1 MNHIMTTNIEVLL
14 NDISR
19 IVAKEKT
26 LQEERR
32 KRGVNFNIFSVL
44 NLSTKEVRLHSAFLA
59 ELLNPDGDH
68 GLGYKFLEAFLS
80 IIIQRVKP
88 GFEFDIKSAKVS
100 KEFSIGP
107 ISEDYTEGGQ
117 IDLLIRDD
125 KNHAIV
131 IENKIGAN
139 DQKNQLLRYDNYA
152 KKNKTIESYILLYL
166 TLDGDEATEYSTC
179 NQVEYQRISYRVDIL
194 SWLQSCI
201 GIAALH
207 PIVRETIRQYR
218 TNLNDILSIMEQNNL
233 SNMLNILTSKDNVST
248 TIDILTQNFEIQ
260 KKIRENF
267 IKEISDICKNLGF
280 NFECDDGVKTVS
292 KECWI
297 KIYEEDTK
305 DVQFRIG
312 VHKHIDKDGFRMCFV
327 SLTRKSVKEEYKFW
341 PNGNYTKAYPL
352 GWVYLWSET
361 GEPNSGDWWRWDNWS
376 TLRDMANGKM
386 LSFIYKQLSQIK
398 EENIF
403 RKMDDLL
410 E

>member
-1 MNHIMTTNIEVLL
+1 MIKLESLL
-14 NDISR
+14 KQVSG
-19 IVAKEKT
+19 IVAIEKT
-26 LQEERR
+26 QQEEKR
-32 KRGVNFNIFSVL
+32 KRGENFNIFSVL

-68 GLGYKFLEAFLS
+68 GLGNQFLEAFLS
-80 IIIQRVKP
+80 NIIQRVKP

-100 KEFSIGP
+100 KEFYIGP
-107 ISEDYTEGGQ
+107 ISADYTEGGQ

-139 DQKNQLLRYDNYA
+139 DQEKQLMRYDNYA
-152 KKNKTIESYILLYL
+152 KKNTTASYMLLYL
-166 TLDGDEATEYSTC
+166 TLNGDEATEYSTC
-179 NQVEYQRISYRVDIL
+179 NQVEYQRISYRKDIH
-194 SWLQSCI
+194 SWLQKCI
-201 GIAALH
+201 SIAALH
-207 PIVRETIRQYR
+207 PIVRETIRQYI
-218 TNLNDILSIMEQNNL
+218 TNLNDILSNMEQNNL
-233 SNMLNILTSKDNVST
+233 SNMLNILTSEDNVLT

-267 IKEISDICKNLGF
+267 IKKISDICENLGF

-292 KECWI
+292 NESWI
-297 KIYEEDTK
+297 KIYEEETK

-312 VHKHIDKDGFRMCFV
+312 VHKHTTEDGFRMCFV

-361 GEPNSGDWWRWDNWS
+361 GEPKSGDWWRWDDWL

-386 LSFIYKQLSQIK
+386 LRFINKQLSRIK
-398 EENIF
+398 EETIF

>member
-1 MNHIMTTNIEVLL
+1 MIKLESLL
-14 NDISR
+14 KQVSG
-19 IVAKEKT
+19 IVAIEKT
-26 LQEERR
+26 QQEEKR
-32 KRGVNFNIFSVL
+32 KRGENFNIFSVL

-68 GLGYKFLEAFLS
+68 GLGNQFLEAFLS
-80 IIIQRVKP
+80 IIIQQVKP

-100 KEFSIGP
+100 KEFYIGP
-107 ISEDYTEGGQ
+107 ISADYTEGGQ

-131 IENKIGAN
+131 IENKIYAG
-139 DQKNQLLRYDNYA
+139 DEQKQLLRYDNYA

-166 TLDGDEATEYSTC
+166 TLNGDEASEYSTC
-179 NQVEYQRISYRVDIL
+179 NQVEYQRISYRKDIH
-194 SWLQSCI
+194 SWLQKCI
-201 GIAALH
+201 SIAALH
-207 PIVRETIRQYR
+207 PIVRETIRQYI
-218 TNLNDILSIMEQNNL
+218 TNLNDILSNMEQNNL
-233 SNMLNILTSKDNVST
+233 SNMLNILTSEDNVLT

-267 IKEISDICKNLGF
+267 IKKISDICENLGF

-292 KECWI
+292 NESWI
-297 KIYEEDTK
+297 KIYEEETK

-312 VHKHIDKDGFRMCFV
+312 VHKHTTEDGFRMCFV

-361 GEPNSGDWWRWDNWS
+361 GEPKSGDWWRWDDWL

-386 LSFIYKQLSQIK
+386 LRFINKQLSRIK
-398 EENIF
+398 EETIF

>member
-1 MNHIMTTNIEVLL
+1 MIKLESLL
-14 NDISR
+14 KQVSE
-19 IVAKEKT
+19 IVAIEKT
-26 LQEERR
+26 QQEEKR
-32 KRGVNFNIFSVL
+32 KRGENFNIFNVL
-44 NLSTKEVRLHSAFLA
+44 GLSTSEVRLHSAFLA
-59 ELLNPDGDH
+59 ELLNPNGYH
-68 GLGYKFLEAFLS
+68 GLGYKFLEAFLCN
-80 IIIQRVKP
+80 IIQQVKP

-100 KEFSIGP
+100 KEFYIGP
-107 ISEDYTEGGQ
+107 ISADYTEGGQ

-131 IENKIGAN
+131 IENKIYAG
-139 DQKNQLLRYDNYA
+139 DEQKQLLRYDNYA
-152 KKNKTIESYILLYL
+152 KKNKTIESYRLLYL
-166 TLDGDEATEYSTC
+166 TLNGDEATEYSTC
-179 NQVEYQRISYRVDIL
+179 NQVEYQCISYREDIL

-207 PIVRETIRQYR
+207 PIVRETIRQYI
-218 TNLNDILSIMEQNNL
+218 TNLNDILSNMEQNNL
-233 SNMLNILTSKDNVST
+233 SNMLNILTSEDNVLT

-267 IKEISDICKNLGF
+267 IKKISDICENLGF

-292 KECWI
+292 NENWI
-297 KIYEEDTK
+297 KIYEEETK

-312 VHKHIDKDGFRMCFV
+312 VHKHTTEDGFRMCFV

-341 PNGNYTKAYPL
+341 PNGNYTTAYPL

-361 GEPNSGDWWRWDNWS
+361 GEPKSGDWWRWDNWL

-386 LSFIYKQLSQIK
+386 LSFIDKQLSRIK

>member
-1 MNHIMTTNIEVLL
+1 MSTNIETLL
-14 NDISR
+14 NKISR

-32 KRGVNFNIFSVL
+32 KRGENFNIFSVL
-44 NLSTKEVRLHSAFLA
+44 NLSTSEVRLHSAFLA
-59 ELLNPDGDH
+59 ELLNPNGDH

-80 IIIQRVKP
+80 NIIQRVKP

-107 ISEDYTEGGQ
+107 ISADYTEGGQ

-131 IENKIGAN
+131 IENKIDAN
-139 DQKNQLLRYDNYA
+139 DQEKQLLRYDNYA
-152 KKNKTIESYILLYL
+152 KKNTTAYVLLYL
-166 TLDGDEATEYSTC
+166 TKYGDEASEYSTC
-179 NQVEYQRISYRVDIL
+179 NQVEYQRISYREDIL

-201 GIAALH
+201 CIAALH

-218 TNLNDILSIMEQNNL
+218 TNLNDILSNMEHNNL
-233 SNMLNILTSKDNVST
+233 SNMLNILTSEDNVLT
-248 TIDILTQNFEIQ
+248 TIDIFTQNFEIQ

-267 IKEISDICKNLGF
+267 IKKISDKCEKLGF

-292 KECWI
+292 NESWI
-297 KIYEEDTK
+297 KIYEEETK

-312 VHKHIDKDGFRMCFV
+312 VHKNINDDGFRMCFV
-327 SLTRKSVKEEYKFW
+327 SLTRESVKEEYKFW
-341 PNGNYTKAYPL
+341 PNGNYTKDYPL

-361 GEPNSGDWWRWDNWS
+361 GEPYSGDWWRWDNWL

-386 LSFIYKQLSQIK
+386 LSFIYKQLLKIK